1 MTPIGFK
8 IWYTDGS
15 TFTSRQGRWNAAPVA
30 DVAVVTIYFQETY
43 RQWIQ
48 DGWSESGVPQNQRQ
62 VTKNYCEQLHTGDFY
77 WLTMSGN
84 TIATWGNGQAGQVPA
99 GLPTNALKTGS
110 LMLKEDWMA
119 LYNGAK
125 EERVSP

>member
-8 IWYTDGS
+8 IWYADG
-15 TFTSRQGRWNAAPVA
+15 TMFTSRQGRWAAAPVA

-43 RQWIQ
+43 QQWIQ
-48 DGWSESGVPQNQRQ
+48 DGWSESGVPINQRR
-62 VTKNYCEQLHTGDFY
+62 VTKHYCEQLHTGDFY

-84 TIATWGNGQAGQVPA
+84 TIATWGTGQAGDVPV
-99 GLPTNALKTGS
+99 GLPANALKTGG
-110 LMLKEDWMA
+110 LMPDEIWWP

-125 EERVSP
+125 EERVAP

>member
-8 IWYTDGS
+8 IWYADGS
-15 TFTSRQGRWNAAPVA
+15 TFTSRQGRWTAAPMA

-43 RQWIQ
+43 DQWIQ
-48 DGWSESGVPQNQRQ
+48 DGWTESGRPVNQRL

-84 TIATWGNGQAGQVPA
+84 TIATWGNGQAGDVPV
-99 GLPTNALKTGS
+99 GLPANALKTGT
-110 LMLKEDWMA
+110 LMPDATWWP

-125 EERVSP
+125 EERVTP